1 MEKKLEDARVFF
13 DSLEKFLAHTA
24 DQSTEELEL
33 ELQEEGVDTHGLVSR
48 VKSIVHEKLNE
59 ARLHWQKEAEEERRS
74 ALAGL
79 AATAGKAW
87 NALSRAEI
95 LARIQELI
103 GSHGQELSLE
113 YRNLE
118 AMTEDDLRNTLIE
131 LEALV
136 AAASENDQAGE

>member
-33 ELQEEGVDTHGLVSR
+33 ELQEEGVDTQRLVGR
-48 VKSIVHEKLNE
+48 VRSIVDKKLNE
-59 ARLHWQKEAEEERRS
+59 ARLDWQKEAEEKRRN
-74 ALAGL
+74 ALDSL

-87 NALSRAEI
+87 HALSRGEI
-95 LARIQELI
+95 MARIQELI

-113 YRNLE
+113 YRNLD

-136 AAASENDQAGE
+136 DHKTADSEKD

>member
-59 ARLHWQKEAEEERRS
+59 ARLHWQKEAEEERRV
-74 ALAGL
+74 LLPVLLQLPVRPGMRCRERRFL
-79 AATAGKAW
+79 
-87 NALSRAEI
+87 
-95 LARIQELI
+95 
-103 GSHGQELSLE
+103 
-113 YRNLE
+113 
-118 AMTEDDLRNTLIE
+118 
-131 LEALV
+131 LV
-136 AAASENDQAGE
+136 FRS